1 VSLPAK
7 YVPNQGPE
15 GYSADT
21 NILKVGNW
29 YYSTVYAWAWP
40 PRCGG
45 AGKEPCLVPDA
56 TCPMRT
62 ANVLDPSSWRGW
74 DGRDFTVI
82 FADPYRGEVA
92 HPLAHVC
99 EPVPYLDYANG
110 TSFHEASHLF
120 VATLWNQGSGGFGP
134 QGVYFTTSADFIHWS
149 KPQLAITL
157 NQMLRREPE
166 GNWSY
171 MYFSLIDPNASDS
184 SFATITDHPYLYY
197 VRMDNNHG
205 PYQRVLFRQR
215 VKLDWLIRGA
225 AAAAH

>member
-1 VSLPAK
+1 LGVAAALRRRHGA
-7 YVPNQGPE
+7 VPR
-15 GYSADT
+15 
-21 NILKVGNW
+21 
-29 YYSTVYAWAWP
+29 
-40 PRCGG
+40 PRRH
-45 AGKEPCLVPDA
+45 LPDA
-56 TCPMRT
+56 HGKHPRSVVV
-62 ANVLDPSSWRGW
+62 ARL
-74 DGRDFTVI
+74 GRPGFHRDVRQ
-82 FADPYRGEVA
+82 PLSREVA

-110 TSFHEASHLF
+110 TSYHEASHLF

-134 QGVYFTTSADFIHWS
+134 QGVYFTTSTDFIHWS

-171 MYFSLIDPNASDS
+171 MYFSLIDPNANDA

-197 VRMDNNHG
+197 VRLDNNHG

-215 VKLDWLIRGA
+215 VKLDWLIRSAVGGA
-225 AAAAH
+225 AH